1 MLVERC
7 IIAALHHDDGASK
20 CTLHIMCDA
29 ILNTVTVWKYCALC
43 HLCRAGDESLCCKL
57 GLKVKM
63 GSEKI
68 ANVA

>member
-1 MLVERC
+1 MHCVAAAER
-7 IIAALHHDDGASK
+7 
-20 CTLHIMCDA
+20 
-29 ILNTVTVWKYCALC
+29 
-43 HLCRAGDESLCCKL
+43 GDESLCCKL